1 MEHDFR
7 DLATYFPELE
17 QFKHKAI
24 FDGIEHPW
32 QVLTR
37 IGAYLKD
44 YIGSRRGEL
53 PELMP
58 AGLEVFR
65 REMRFEE
72 DILNVTGLVEIKQDC
87 LIAGLE
93 ILLEEGVILEPG
105 AMIKA
110 PAVIGRESEVR
121 QGAYMRGN
129 SLVGERCTIGH
140 TTEFKNSIFMNHSEA
155 GHFAY
160 VGDSVVGSYVN
171 LGAGTKLAN
180 LQLRRSA
187 AKKKEEFPAIFL
199 KIDGEK
205 INTGTAKIGAFMGD
219 FSEAGCNCVTAPAVF
234 FGAHCWAFAN
244 TTVIKGYYPPH
255 TIVK

>member
-1 MEHDFR
+1 MKEDFVN
-7 DLATYFPELE
+7 LETYFPELDG
-17 QFKHKAI
+17 FKHKEI
-24 FDGIEHPW
+24 FNGIEWPW
-32 QVLTR
+32 EVLTR
-37 IGAYLKD
+37 IGSYLEK
-44 YIGSRRGEL
+44 YIELHRKTL
-53 PELMP
+53 PEIMPRGVELM
-58 AGLEVFR
+58 LR
-65 REMRFEE
+65 SMRFEE
-72 DILNVTGLVEIKQDC
+72 VILNVTGLVEIERDC
-87 LIAGLE
+87 IIAGTD

-110 PAVIGRESEVR
+110 PAVIGKDSEVR

-180 LQLRRSA
+180 LQLRRA
-187 AKKKEEFPAIFL
+187 TAKREETFPPIYL

-219 FSEAGCNCVTAPAVF
+219 FSEAGCNCVTAPGVF
-234 FGAHCWAFAN
+234 FGAHSWAFAN
-244 TTVIKGYYPPH
+244 KTVIKGYYSPH
-255 TIVK
+255 TVVK